1 MIAEAQIKSNIK
13 ELYIDAKNDRFNIRK
28 GLIKRLFRP
37 MRPSDFKNAY
47 LSISKKQGEDL
58 QQLIKEN
65 NCKNI
70 VEFGTSFGI
79 STLFM
84 ALGAIATNGK
94 IITTEI
100 VPSKAEKAIENFKKA
115 GVNHLIE
122 VRVGDALETL
132 NNHNEPIDLLFLDG
146 WKELYLPLFQLL
158 EPNFHQ
164 QTLVYV
170 DNANMS
176 ESKAFLKTIS
186 QNKNYTLQPQY
197 DGRVVL
203 VTKNNKNT

>member
-1 MIAEAQIKSNIK
+1 MIVEAQIKSNIK
-13 ELYIDAKNDRFNIRK
+13 ELYIDAKKDRFKVMK
-28 GLIKRLFRP
+28 GLTKRLFRP
-37 MRPSDFKNAY
+37 MQPFDFKEVY
-47 LSISKKQGEDL
+47 LSISKNQGEDL

-79 STLFM
+79 STLFL

-122 VRVGDALETL
+122 VKIGDALETL
-132 NNHNEPIDLLFLDG
+132 NNYNNPIDLLFLDG

-164 QTLVYV
+164 QTIVYV

-176 ESKAFLKTIS
+176 ESKAFLKTI
-186 QNKNYTLQPQY
+186 NKNKKYNLQQQY
-197 DGRVVL
+197 DGRVVIIS
-203 VTKNNKNT
+203 KRK